1 MQTPIF
7 MARSS
12 RSVDEA
18 VEPARV
24 LAHDLSPRALRQMT
38 QLLLDELL
46 GVGPHPVRVR
56 EVRAPHDGLRP
67 QLLEQSHADAI
78 ALVGGLALAAPVI
91 AGTHR
96 QLEILELVFPLEV
109 HAIEH
114 VRDPADAALADDEL
128 EVRVALEHAG
138 EDHA

>member
-24 LAHDLSPRALRQMT
+24 LAHDFPPVVLT
-38 QLLLDELL
+38 QVPELLLDELL
-46 GVGPHPVRVR
+46 GVGPHPVRMR

-67 QLLEQSHADAI
+67 QLVEQGHTDAV
-78 ALVGGLALAAPVI
+78 ALVGGLALPAPVL
-91 AGTHR
+91 AGTHG

-109 HAIEH
+109 HAIE
-114 VRDPADAALADDEL
+114 DIGNPADAALADDE
-128 EVRVALEHAG
+128 
-138 EDHA
+138 